1 MIAVEFGIWQV
12 NTGWLLERI
21 IAAQECFKIYI
32 HVTLG
37 TLTGVY
43 ENVECSL
50 LQVKT
55 VVGLFILR
63 KKKNRSRRNKMSL
76 YLSHEWGFVFPCSLL
91 ETWRPHKNGSNAD
104 MIWIRKVTMAS
115 CGRLEFNIFFISHC
129 MWLKNSHTRPLNWTF
144 ASAAVNKL

>member
-21 IAAQECFKIYI
+21 IADQECFKIYI

-43 ENVECSL
+43 ENVESSL

-63 KKKNRSRRNKMSL
+63 KKKKT
-76 YLSHEWGFVFPCSLL
+76 EVEGIKC
-91 ETWRPHKNGSNAD
+91 
-104 MIWIRKVTMAS
+104 
-115 CGRLEFNIFFISHC
+115 HC
-129 MWLKNSHTRPLNWTF
+129 I
-144 ASAAVNKL
+144 